1 MVHERSRVSLLL
13 DISMIDVPPLCQFRF
28 AQVSG
33 KQEMEFESLELLG
46 AERLAVS
53 PDPVDI
59 EIGCHLA

>member
-1 MVHERSRVSLLL
+1 
-13 DISMIDVPPLCQFRF
+13 MIDVPPLCQFRF

-33 KQEMEFESLELLG
+33 KHEMEFESLELLG